1 MSIDDP
7 LTRQV
12 IGLAMRVHTALGPG
26 FLESVYRRALLY
38 ELRRAD
44 VACEEGKRITVFYEG
59 EAVGEFV
66 ADIVIDGRVLV
77 ELKAVEILHSAHEVQ
92 TVNYLKATGIDV
104 GLLLNFGTTRLQIR
118 RKFRQSRRHMQQTE
132 DPVDVA

>member
-26 FLESVYRRALLY
+26 FIESVYRRALLY
-38 ELRRAD
+38 ALRRAD
-44 VACEEGKRITVFYEG
+44 VACEEEKRITVFYEG
-59 EAVGEFV
+59 EAVGDFI

-77 ELKAVEILHSAHEVQ
+77 ELKAVEILHSAHEAQ
-92 TVNYLKATGIDV
+92 TVNYLKATGIDT

-118 RKFRQSRRHMQQTE
+118 RKFRQS
-132 DPVDVA
+132 

>member
-26 FLESVYRRALLY
+26 FMESVYRRALLY

-44 VACEEGKRITVFYEG
+44 VACEEEKRITVFYEG
-59 EAVGEFV
+59 EAVGDFI

-77 ELKAVEILHSAHEVQ
+77 ELKAVEVLHSAHEVQ
-92 TVNYLKATGIDV
+92 TVNYLKATGIDI

-118 RKFRQSRRHMQQTE
+118 RKSDRVGSPCCRPTIRST
-132 DPVDVA
+132 

>member
-26 FLESVYRRALLY
+26 FMESVYRRALLY

-44 VACEEGKRITVFYEG
+44 VACEEEQRITVFYEG
-59 EAVGEFV
+59 EAVGDFI

-92 TVNYLKATGIDV
+92 TVNYLKATGIDI

-118 RKFRQSRRHMQQTE
+118 RKFRQSRKPLLQTD
-132 DPVDVA
+132 DPVDVT

>member
-26 FLESVYRRALLY
+26 FMESVYRRALLY
-38 ELRRAD
+38 ELHRAD
-44 VACEEGKRITVFYEG
+44 VACEEEKRITVFYEG
-59 EAVGEFV
+59 EAVGDFI

-92 TVNYLKATGIDV
+92 TVNYLKATGIDI

-118 RKFRQSRRHMQQTE
+118 RKFRQSRKPLLQTD
-132 DPVDVA
+132 DPVDVT